1 MLMIGICGASGS
13 GKSTLAKELAN
24 KLNQRCVYL
33 KQDSYYKD
41 HPDMSFE
48 ERERINYDE
57 PSAFEYEALLA
68 DLHELRAGRPI
79 TTKNYDYSQHRR
91 CDSTERIEPADVV
104 LLEGIHVFYDEAVR
118 DLLDFKIFIQV
129 VRTCACFGASSAT
142 SATAAAAW
150 RAFIASIWRASSPC
164 MKNTYAI
171 TSSMPI

>member
-24 KLNQRCVYL
+24 KRNQRCVYL

-118 DLLDFKIFIQV
+118 DLLDFKIFIAGGSGRVPASARQARHPRPRPQCGEHLSPV
-129 VRTCACFGASSAT
+129 FGERQAHV
-142 SATAAAAW
+142 
-150 RAFIASIWRASSPC
+150 
-164 MKNTYAI
+164 
-171 TSSMPI
+171 